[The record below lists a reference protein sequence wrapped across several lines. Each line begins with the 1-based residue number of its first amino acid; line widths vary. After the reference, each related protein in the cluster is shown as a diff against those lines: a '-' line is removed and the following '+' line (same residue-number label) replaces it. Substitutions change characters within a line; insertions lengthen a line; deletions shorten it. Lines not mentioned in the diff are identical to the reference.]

1 MKDVYKILVPTD
13 FTSVAET
20 ALNHAIK
27 IAGIMEGE
35 IVLLHVVDRDSKI
48 DEARDQV
55 DPIAEKVS
63 KEYNIPT
70 VLMILIR
77 LQIMKAHD

>member
-35 IVLLHVVDRDSKI
+35 IVLLHVGMRNRITNSI
-48 DEARDQV
+48 WWNR
-55 DPIAEKVS
+55 VS
-63 KEYNIPT
+63 
-70 VLMILIR
+70 
-77 LQIMKAHD
+77 